1 MDSWVIL
8 AASDLEADPMAGLEA
23 NPVVDPEAGL
33 EVDAE
38 IGLEVVPRVSRVQ
51 VQALVVAFIAMA
63 DELAQ
68 LAIWVAVSE
77 PGAEAATMA
86 VVSKAITAKVVTA
99 VVVAIVSAIAGQEVP
114 TGQMALKQVSQVGEA
129 SVARAAAIATVMA
142 ASIAAAVFARKVQVT
157 ITEVVSIAG
166 LALAAASVSF
176 GLQLEPGFASLL
188 PFDPQLAST
197 CAYDRLLLAL
207 LYASD
212 HTQAHLQRC
221 SNELCGKDGRIEVP
235 RSLPGSP
242 SARGSGT
249 HSTPL
254 YRGHTCMANGSSK
267 LSL

>member
-51 VQALVVAFIAMA
+51 VQALVAVFIAMA

-77 PGAEAATMA
+77 PGAVA
-86 VVSKAITAKVVTA
+86 VVSGAITAKVVTA

-142 ASIAAAVFARKVQVT
+142 ASIAAAAAAVFARKVQVT

-176 GLQLEPGFASLL
+176 ELQLELGFASLL